1 MSTTSATV
9 RIARF
14 LEGLVEGRPGR
25 QRLLTALIVFTG
37 LIVIA
42 GGLAALLMKDP
53 SRVLIGLTGVFITV
67 VTFVIMLVRHEWLLI
82 GAIIL
87 GHSIFYGN
95 FPHQL
100 GMRLKGSVAP
110 SDFFFFLAFVA
121 GAVYWM
127 GQRHR
132 PRVPLSITIAPI
144 ALFGYASFYILI
156 AFFLWDRQDNALIQ
170 AVGWLYF
177 VLAVPAYLCLTS
189 GRIWK
194 PFFLVF
200 LIPQFF
206 GAVLSTM
213 TEFRTGASII
223 NLTGYGGPAVR
234 SFYDVTVKTNLLG
247 PSIVVIFLG
256 LAMLGFAKKRSWQL
270 LALGAVL
277 SALTVVFFDRGRIH
291 FFGLFVCI
299 PLLYLLFMPMR
310 ERFASMLRFATAVIV
325 LVLAIQGIG
334 GKVKDGF
341 DESVNKAY
349 LRLELISR
357 QAILADP
364 GIDERLFHLRRAE
377 AIFLE
382 HPILGGGP
390 GVRFGWEFQ
399 WDTLENLPITFID
412 NSWLYPL
419 AVGGV
424 VGMGLI
430 LLCYAG
436 FLYALVKS
444 YFQLR
449 NPFHKA
455 LAAVPAL
462 YMLWLFICSPVTW
475 WLIDRYHVAALAI
488 FVAMT
493 LALVHHEKVHGS
505 DVPVI
510 DI

>member
-1 MSTTSATV
+1 
-9 RIARF
+9 
-14 LEGLVEGRPGR
+14 
-25 QRLLTALIVFTG
+25 
-37 LIVIA
+37 
-42 GGLAALLMKDP
+42 
-53 SRVLIGLTGVFITV
+53 
-67 VTFVIMLVRHEWLLI
+67 
-82 GAIIL
+82 
-87 GHSIFYGN
+87 
-95 FPHQL
+95 
-100 GMRLKGSVAP
+100 
-110 SDFFFFLAFVA
+110 
-121 GAVYWM
+121 
-127 GQRHR
+127 
-132 PRVPLSITIAPI
+132 
-144 ALFGYASFYILI
+144 
-156 AFFLWDRQDNALIQ
+156 
-170 AVGWLYF
+170 
-177 VLAVPAYLCLTS
+177 
-189 GRIWK
+189 
-194 PFFLVF
+194 
-200 LIPQFF
+200 
-206 GAVLSTM
+206 
-213 TEFRTGASII
+213 
-223 NLTGYGGPAVR
+223 
-234 SFYDVTVKTNLLG
+234 
-247 PSIVVIFLG
+247 
-256 LAMLGFAKKRSWQL
+256 
-270 LALGAVL
+270 
-277 SALTVVFFDRGRIH
+277 VFFDRGRIH

>member
-1 MSTTSATV
+1 MGHMSATV
-9 RIARF
+9 RVARF
-14 LEGLVEGRPGR
+14 LEGLVEGKPGR
-25 QRLLTALIVFTG
+25 QRLLTFFMVFTG

-42 GGLAALLMKDP
+42 GGVAALLMKDP
-53 SRVLIGLTGVFITV
+53 SRVLIGLGGLFFTV
-67 VTFVIMLVRHEWLLI
+67 VVFTVMLTKHEWLLLLGLI
-82 GAIIL
+82 M

-95 FPHQL
+95 VPQL
-100 GMRLKGSVAP
+100 GMRIKGAAAP
-110 SDFFFFLAFVA
+110 SDLMFFLAFVA
-121 GAVYWM
+121 GVVYWM
-127 GQRHR
+127 GQKHR
-132 PRVPLSITIAPI
+132 PKIPASITVAPI
-144 ALFGYASFYILI
+144 ALFLYSAGYILI
-156 AFFLWDRQDNALIQ
+156 AFFLWNRQDNALIQ

-177 VLAVPAYLCLTS
+177 VLAIPTYLVLTT
-189 GRIWK
+189 GRVWK
-194 PFFLVF
+194 SFFLVL

-213 TEFRTGASII
+213 AEFRVGQQILSW
-223 NLTGYGGPAVR
+223 TGYGGPAVR

-247 PSIVVIFLG
+247 MSIVVIFLG
-256 LAMLGFAKKRSWQL
+256 LVILGFAKKRSWQL

-277 SALTVVFFDRGRIH
+277 SALAVVFFDRGRIH
-291 FFGLFVCI
+291 YAALFVCI
-299 PLLYLLFMPMR
+299 PLLMIFFMPMR
-310 ERFASMLRFATAVIV
+310 ERLASMLRFVTAIIV

-334 GKVKDGF
+334 GKVKAGF

-349 LRLELISR
+349 TRLTLINE
-357 QAILADP
+357 QAIRADP

-377 AIFLE
+377 AIWRQY
-382 HPILGGGP
+382 PILGAGP

-424 VGMGLI
+424 VGMALI

-436 FLYALVKS
+436 FLYAIVTS
-444 YFQLR
+444 YLQLR

-455 LAAVPAL
+455 LAAVPAI

-475 WLIDRYHVAALAI
+475 WLIDRYHVAAQAI
-488 FVAMT
+488 MVAMA
-493 LALVHHEKVHGS
+493 LALVYHEKVNGS

-510 DI
+510 DV